1 MKKILVILLAVIIVT
16 SLTSCVF
23 VPLDSNQQTLNGS
36 NDSANQPVPSAVSE
50 KAMEIYF
57 LNFKPEIAEVYQRIA
72 TDYESET
79 GVKVNVVTAASGTYE
94 TTLKSEI
101 AKAEAPT
108 IFQINGPVGY
118 RHGRN
123 TVPIYQEP
131 SYTNIYPTKSCGKQ
145 RKRCLWHSL
154 CCRGVWDHL

>member
-79 GVKVNVVTAASGTYE
+79 GVKVNVVTA
-94 TTLKSEI
+94 
-101 AKAEAPT
+101 
-108 IFQINGPVGY
+108 
-118 RHGRN
+118 
-123 TVPIYQEP
+123 
-131 SYTNIYPTKSCGKQ
+131 
-145 RKRCLWHSL
+145 
-154 CCRGVWDHL
+154 